1 MGNQCVDWKQTL
13 VKSSQEQFFP
23 IVLFSGVEFSWK
35 TYLLVTSE
43 ILGLIFDILTVDN
56 KYSCYKNEKSQQV
69 IQMQLSKKTKDFLS
83 FFIAFLKSA
92 SNFQHF
98 EKEDQIQSS
107 TISDIIDSERS
118 SYLNTL
124 KAMF

>member
-1 MGNQCVDWKQTL
+1 
-13 VKSSQEQFFP
+13 
-23 IVLFSGVEFSWK
+23 
-35 TYLLVTSE
+35 
-43 ILGLIFDILTVDN
+43 
-56 KYSCYKNEKSQQV
+56 
-69 IQMQLSKKTKDFLS
+69 MQLSKKTKDFLS
-83 FFIAFLKSA
+83 FFIAFLKST